1 MRPYYAL
8 ITALGLFFSFPLC
21 AKAKEAKG
29 ENAMDISI
37 KSPDFKDNDVIPK
50 KFTCDG
56 EDLSPE
62 VLWANAPQG
71 TLGFTL
77 VVEDPDAPMGTFIHW
92 VAYDIPSKAARIERG
107 AGNKAATSFK
117 QGANDFGKK
126 GYGGPCPPRGHGR
139 HRYIF
144 ILKALDVAELGLPE
158 GVSLKDVQRA
168 EKGHVLAEARYTGLY
183 QR

>member
-1 MRPYYAL
+1 MRAAYAF
-8 ITALGLFFSFPLC
+8 IIALGLFFAFPLG
-21 AKAKEAKG
+21 AKG
-29 ENAMDISI
+29 GDAMDISI

-56 EDLSPE
+56 ADLSPE
-62 VLWANAPQG
+62 VLWGNAPQG

-92 VAYDIPSKAARIERG
+92 VAYDIPSKTARIERG
-107 AGNKAATSFK
+107 AGNKTASSFK
-117 QGANDFGKK
+117 QGVNDFGKK

-158 GVSLKDVQRA
+158 GVSLKEVQRA